1 MSEYQYVA
9 FRAVDRPVDETNLE
23 YMRRQS
29 TRAEITPWS
38 FENEY
43 HYGDF
48 RGDPIQMLRRGYD
61 IHLHYANFGI
71 RKLLI
76 RLPRG
81 LAETLSFEPYLEEG
95 SLEFLKDDQDSGGI
109 LCVDPVHEPGD
120 LEELWEIDAFLD
132 RLIPLRAEIIDG
144 DLRPLYIAHLAVV
157 CDYNHD
163 PEEAREAPIPAG
175 LEALS
180 DAQHALA
187 ELCGVSDELLAAAAE
202 KSPPMPLRIDLDADR
217 MKWIRAQPE
226 ATKNAWL
233 AALLAEPGSAAR
245 AEILAKYRTE
255 RGVPSWP
262 TGKPTRT
269 VAQLQAAAT
278 EIANESRQK
287 AAEKAALER
296 ANRLAEMAA
305 EPEATLRETQRLVA
319 ERTAEAYSRIADLL
333 ADLREALSGSKR
345 ADLAENHAQKL
356 KAANPTLRLLTR
368 ELRRRGFVPK

>member
-9 FRAVDRPVDETNLE
+9 FRAVDRPVNETNLD

-61 IHLHYANFGI
+61 IHLHYANFGV

-81 LAETLSFEPYLEEG
+81 LAETLSFESYLEEG
-95 SLEFLKDDQDSGGI
+95 SLEFLKDEQDSGGI
-109 LCVDPVHEPGD
+109 LCIDPAYEPGD
-120 LEELWEIDAFLD
+120 LEELWEIGAFLD
-132 RLIPLRAEIIDG
+132 RLIPLRAEILDG
-144 DLRPLYIAHLAVV
+144 DLRPLYLAHLAVV
-157 CDYNHD
+157 CDCEHD

-175 LEALS
+175 LGTLS
-180 DAQHALA
+180 DAQCALA
-187 ELCGVSDELLAAAAE
+187 ELYGVSDELLAAAAE
-202 KSPPMPLRIDLDADR
+202 KSPPMPLAIDLNADR

-245 AEILAKYRTE
+245 AEILANYRTD
-255 RGVPSWP
+255 RGTPSWP
-262 TGKPTRT
+262 TAQPTRT
-269 VAQLQAAAT
+269 VAQLEATAT
-278 EIANESRQK
+278 EIANESLKK
-287 AAEKAALER
+287 AAETAARER
-296 ANRLAEMAA
+296 AKRLADMAT
-305 EPEATLRETQRLVA
+305 EPEATLHETQRLVA
-319 ERTAEAYSRIADLL
+319 EHTAEAYSRIADLL
-333 ADLREALSGSKR
+333 ADLREALSGSRR
-345 ADLAENHAQKL
+345 ADLAENHARKL

>member
-9 FRAVDRPVDETNLE
+9 FRAVDRAVDETNLE

-48 RGDPIQMLRRGYD
+48 RGDPVQMLRRGYD

-144 DLRPLYIAHLAVV
+144 DLRPLYIAHLAVLS
-157 CDYNHD
+157 DYNHD

-180 DAQHALA
+180 DAQRALA
-187 ELCGVSDELLAAAAE
+187 ELYGVSDELLAAAAE
-202 KSPPMPLRIDLDADR
+202 KSPTMPLPIDLNADR

-245 AEILAKYRTE
+245 AEILANYRTD
-255 RGVPSWP
+255 RGTPSWP
-262 TGKPTRT
+262 TAQPTRT
-269 VAQLQAAAT
+269 VAQLEAT
-278 EIANESRQK
+278 ATQIANESRKQ
-287 AAEKAALER
+287 AAEKAARER
-296 ANRLAEMAA
+296 AKRLADMAT

-319 ERTAEAYSRIADLL
+319 ERTAEAYNRIADLL
-333 ADLREALSGSKR
+333 ADLREALSGSGR
-345 ADLAENHAQKL
+345 ADLAENHARKL

>member
-9 FRAVDRPVDETNLE
+9 FRAVDRAVNETNLE

-29 TRAEITPWS
+29 SRAEITPWS

-48 RGDPIQMLRRGYD
+48 RGDPVEMLRRGYD
-61 IHLHYANFGI
+61 IHLHYANFGT

-95 SLEFLKDDQDSGGI
+95 SLEFLKDEQDSGGI
-109 LCVDPVHEPGD
+109 LCVDPAYEPGD

-144 DLRPLYIAHLAVV
+144 DLRPLYVAHLAVV
-157 CDYNHD
+157 RDYD

-175 LEALS
+175 LEVLS
-180 DAQHALA
+180 DAQRALA
-187 ELCGVSDELLAAAAE
+187 ELYGVSEELLAAAAE

-233 AALLAEPGSAAR
+233 AALLAEPGSAVR
-245 AEILAKYRTE
+245 AEILAKCRTD
-255 RGVPSWP
+255 RGIPSWP
-262 TGKPTRT
+262 TAQPTRT
-269 VAQLQAAAT
+269 VAQLQATAT

-287 AAEKAALER
+287 AAKIAARER
-296 ANRLAEMAA
+296 AKRLTDMAA

-319 ERTAEAYSRIADLL
+319 ERSTEAYSQIADLL
-333 ADLREALSGSKR
+333 ADLREALSGSGR
-345 ADLAENHAQKL
+345 ADLAENHAKKL

>member
-1 MSEYQYVA
+1 
-9 FRAVDRPVDETNLE
+9 
-23 YMRRQS
+23 
-29 TRAEITPWS
+29 
-38 FENEY
+38 
-43 HYGDF
+43 
-48 RGDPIQMLRRGYD
+48 
-61 IHLHYANFGI
+61 
-71 RKLLI
+71 
-76 RLPRG
+76 
-81 LAETLSFEPYLEEG
+81 
-95 SLEFLKDDQDSGGI
+95 
-109 LCVDPVHEPGD
+109 
-120 LEELWEIDAFLD
+120 
-132 RLIPLRAEIIDG
+132 
-144 DLRPLYIAHLAVV
+144 
-157 CDYNHD
+157 
-163 PEEAREAPIPAG
+163 
-175 LEALS
+175 
-180 DAQHALA
+180 
-187 ELCGVSDELLAAAAE
+187 
-202 KSPPMPLRIDLDADR
+202 

>member
-48 RGDPIQMLRRGYD
+48 RGDPVQMLRRGYD
-61 IHLHYANFGI
+61 IHLQYANFGI

-95 SLEFLKDDQDSGGI
+95 SLEFLKHEQDSGGI
-109 LCVDPVHEPGD
+109 LCVDPAYEPGD

-132 RLIPLRAEIIDG
+132 RLIPLRAEILDG
-144 DLRPLYIAHLAVV
+144 DLRPLYVAHLAIVR
-157 CDYNHD
+157 DYEHD

-180 DAQHALA
+180 DAQRALA
-187 ELCGVSDELLAAAAE
+187 ELYGVSDELLAAAAE
-202 KSPPMPLRIDLDADR
+202 KSPPMPSLIDLNAER
-217 MKWIRAQPE
+217 MKWIRAQTE

-233 AALLAEPGSAAR
+233 AALLAEPGSAVR
-245 AEILAKYRTE
+245 AEILAKCRTD
-255 RGVPSWP
+255 RGITSWP
-262 TGKPTRT
+262 TAPPTRT
-269 VAQLQAAAT
+269 VAQLEATAT

-287 AAEKAALER
+287 AAAKAARER
-296 ANRLAEMAA
+296 AKRLADMAT

-319 ERTAEAYSRIADLL
+319 KRTAEAYSQIADLL
-333 ADLREALSGSKR
+333 ADLREALSGSRR
-345 ADLAENHAQKL
+345 ADLAENHAKKL